1 VIWLIQNLDP
11 KMLEKARYGAK
22 DDTQVRLTAAKQ
34 QIQDLERQVSK
45 LTRLTLNDDDP
56 SPSLVGELKNHESQ
70 LRVARTGLET
80 LELAAAKTHAI
91 PIMPDEDELTRPETR
106 RALRKQIAQWCKKV
120 ELFEAHL
127 VVWFSD
133 RNGIKVNLSGDPV
146 AQYHDLDEEEFHE
159 QNQLAEERAIEQREF
174 KARLIAC

>member
-1 VIWLIQNLDP
+1 
-11 KMLEKARYGAK
+11 
-22 DDTQVRLTAAKQ
+22 
-34 QIQDLERQVSK
+34 
-45 LTRLTLNDDDP
+45 
-56 SPSLVGELKNHESQ
+56 
-70 LRVARTGLET
+70 